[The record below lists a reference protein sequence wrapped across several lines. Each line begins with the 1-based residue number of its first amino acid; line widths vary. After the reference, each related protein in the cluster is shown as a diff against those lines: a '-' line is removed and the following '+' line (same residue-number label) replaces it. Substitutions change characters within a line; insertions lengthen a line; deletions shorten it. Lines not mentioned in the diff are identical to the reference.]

1 MILEDR
7 GVEQKAF
14 LKLQEMAAAS
24 ITTASD
30 TITSTTLLL
39 KAHNLGQSFNIPWV
53 LKALRAAGLGM
64 RGEPDSPAGDLGDT
78 FLRSLLIFAQH
89 HILRDIK
96 HGARIPIPDSY
107 LLVGVADE
115 GPVYEREGVEDVFML
130 QEGQIYGECAGGEC
144 KWGGADSLPS
154 VFAACIQNEGDD
166 KPVYLKG
173 VWTRAVVRVDSGG

>member
-1 MILEDR
+1 MLTIPFHRALIMILEDR

-14 LKLQEMAAAS
+14 LKLQEMAAAQ

-39 KAHNLGQSFNIPWV
+39 KAHNLGQSFNIPFV

-64 RGEPDSPAGDLGDT
+64 RGEPDFPAGDLGDT

-130 QEGQIYGECAGGEC
+130 QEGQIYGERAGG
-144 KWGGADSLPS
+144 
-154 VFAACIQNEGDD
+154 
-166 KPVYLKG
+166 
-173 VWTRAVVRVDSGG
+173 